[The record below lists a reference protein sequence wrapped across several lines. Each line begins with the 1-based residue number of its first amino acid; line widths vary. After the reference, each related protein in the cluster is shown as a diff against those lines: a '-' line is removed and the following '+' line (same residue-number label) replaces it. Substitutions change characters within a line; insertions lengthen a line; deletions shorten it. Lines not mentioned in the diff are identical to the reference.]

1 MEDVTV
7 VFNNG
12 NIVSFVAQEFDVN
25 LMEDGGSTNKYPYKD
40 AQGQDSSIHL
50 RPNHVAGVFRT
61 RSSGGG
67 EPSIHYSSVARPH

>member
-7 VFNNG
+7 VFLSG

-25 LMEDGGSTNKYPYKD
+25 LKEDSGSTNEYPYKD

-50 RPNHVAGVFRT
+50 RPNQVAGVFRT
-61 RSSGGG
+61 RSSGGS
-67 EPSIHYSSVARPH
+67 ESSIHYSVARPR

>member
-7 VFNNG
+7 VFTNG
-12 NIVSFVAQEFDVN
+12 NIVNFAAQEFDVDLVEERN
-25 LMEDGGSTNKYPYKD
+25 LINKYPYKD

-50 RPNHVAGVFRT
+50 RPNQVAGVFRT

-67 EPSIHYSSVARPH
+67 ESSIHYSVARPR

>member
-7 VFNNG
+7 VFLNG
-12 NIVSFVAQEFDVN
+12 NIVSFVAQEFDVD
-25 LMEDGGSTNKYPYKD
+25 LKEDSGSTNKYSYKD

-50 RPNHVAGVFRT
+50 RPNQVAGVFCT

-67 EPSIHYSSVARPH
+67 EPSIHYSVARPR